1 MDNEPW
7 KQIGLM
13 FFQNSI
19 ITPNRK
25 TETNNHFSLNSNY
38 IEKNY
43 NYPQAYDETRKRII
57 QDHKNY
63 IQVYLY
69 LLANDSNVPANFI
82 YL

>member
-43 NYPQAYDETRKRII
+43 NYPQAYDET
-57 QDHKNY
+57 
-63 IQVYLY
+63 
-69 LLANDSNVPANFI
+69 
-82 YL
+82 

>member
-1 MDNEPW
+1 LVITKFSQSYNNELILLFKMDNEPW

-43 NYPQAYDETRKRII
+43 NYPQAYDET
-57 QDHKNY
+57 
-63 IQVYLY
+63 
-69 LLANDSNVPANFI
+69 
-82 YL
+82 